1 MASETYSAMYL
12 AHILKINNMIKD
24 TSTQLS
30 SGLTQ
35 IIIIT
40 YFAVFIKIKNI
51 TETNTVKSRAVD
63 RSTIQRSHVSGQ
75 RSQYIRIK
83 FPLHKESENPW
94 ACY

>member
-1 MASETYSAMYL
+1 MTTNTNLDELLKEAKTLIKLKDFDKAIPIYEA
-12 AHILKINNMIKD
+12 ILKINNMTKD

-51 TETNTVKSRAVD
+51 TETN
-63 RSTIQRSHVSGQ
+63 IL
-75 RSQYIRIK
+75 
-83 FPLHKESENPW
+83 F
-94 ACY
+94 

>member
-1 MASETYSAMYL
+1 MVSESYSAMYL

-40 YFAVFIKIKNI
+40 YFAVFIKIKKHYRDKYPI
-51 TETNTVKSRAVD
+51 LIHSGYLPLKSA
-63 RSTIQRSHVSGQ
+63 INVS
-75 RSQYIRIK
+75 II
-83 FPLHKESENPW
+83 P
-94 ACY
+94 